1 MIIATGNNFGAGQI
15 EFKEYLSDNM
25 IILNGRF
32 SFDYTKEEYLN
43 ADVLEIYVPELP
55 MKRSLETAV
64 FLTYENTYGR
74 MGTIVKSWIKNKTT
88 ICLENLEINS
98 RYGSHEFWF
107 MCAYLPKGQRNTFEV
122 EGQVD
127 LHLDN
132 LPWNFREEHAWAVVR
147 EKWAYLCFVI
157 EGFYQ
162 AEPDTPFAIDLV
174 NFPAD
179 IVSEVPYVAQTT
191 NKSGFGS
198 HFTNCMVSE
207 GKFSNPGCTEAFL
220 KDASSSF
227 VKVFIV
233 R

>member
-1 MIIATGNNFGAGQI
+1 MVYRVYVEKKSGLTHEADSLKNEIVNLLQI
-15 EFKEYLSDNM
+15 TRLENLRL
-25 IILNGRF
+25 LNRY
-32 SFDYTKEEYLN
+32 DAENIEK
-43 ADVLEIYVPELP
+43 
-55 MKRSLETAV
+55 AV
-64 FLTYENTYGR
+64 FLIYENTYGR

-98 RYGSHEFWF
+98 KYGSREFWF

-162 AEPDTPFAIDLV
+162 AEPDTSFAIDLV
-174 NFPAD
+174 NFPTD

-198 HFTNCMVSE
+198 HVMSCTVSE
-207 GKFSNPGCTEAFL
+207 GKFNNPGCTEAFL

>member
-15 EFKEYLSDNM
+15 EFKEYMSDNM
-25 IILNGRF
+25 IILNG
-32 SFDYTKEEYLN
+32 
-43 ADVLEIYVPELP
+43 
-55 MKRSLETAV
+55 SLETAV

-74 MGTIVKSWIKNKTT
+74 MARQRGD
-88 ICLENLEINS
+88 CLENLENNS
-98 RYGSHEFWF
+98 KYGSREFWF
-107 MCAYLPKGQRNTFEV
+107 MCAYLPMGQRNTFEV

-127 LHLDN
+127 LHLNN

-198 HFTNCMVSE
+198 HFINCMVSE
-207 GKFSNPGCTEAFL
+207 GKFSNPGCSEQFL

>member
-1 MIIATGNNFGAGQI
+1 MMISTGNNFGAGQI

-25 IILNGRF
+25 VILNGRF
-32 SFDYTKEEYLN
+32 AFDHTCEEYLA

-64 FLTYENTYGR
+64 FMTYENNYGR

-88 ICLENLEINS
+88 ICLEKLDVHPD
-98 RYGSHEFWF
+98 YGSREFWF
-107 MCAYLPKGQRNTFEV
+107 MCAYLPMGQRNTFEV
-122 EGQVD
+122 EGQID
-127 LHLDN
+127 LQLEN
-132 LPWNFREEHAWAVVR
+132 FPWNLREEYACSIVR
-147 EKWAYLCFVI
+147 DKWAYLCFVI
-157 EGFYQ
+157 EGFYA
-162 AEPDTPFAIDLV
+162 AEANTPFSIDLA
-174 NFPAD
+174 NFPTD

-198 HFTNCMVSE
+198 HVMCCIVSE
-207 GKFSNPGCTEAFL
+207 GKFNNPGCTEAFL

>member
-32 SFDYTKEEYLN
+32 SFDCTKEEYLN

-98 RYGSHEFWF
+98 KYGSREFWF
-107 MCAYLPKGQRNTFEV
+107 MCAYIMMIISKRL
-122 EGQVD
+122 
-127 LHLDN
+127 
-132 LPWNFREEHAWAVVR
+132 FRLL
-147 EKWAYLCFVI
+147 K
-157 EGFYQ
+157 
-162 AEPDTPFAIDLV
+162 
-174 NFPAD
+174 
-179 IVSEVPYVAQTT
+179 TT
-191 NKSGFGS
+191 
-198 HFTNCMVSE
+198 
-207 GKFSNPGCTEAFL
+207 
-220 KDASSSF
+220 
-227 VKVFIV
+227 
-233 R
+233 

>member
-98 RYGSHEFWF
+98 KYGSREFWF

-122 EGQVD
+122 EGQID

-132 LPWNFREEHAWAVVR
+132 FPWNLREEYACSIVR

-157 EGFYQ
+157 EGFYA
-162 AEPDTPFAIDLV
+162 AEANTPFSVNLA
-174 NFPAD
+174 NFPTD

-198 HFTNCMVSE
+198 HVMSSTVSE
-207 GKFSNPGCTEAFL
+207 GKFNNPGCSEQFL

>member
-98 RYGSHEFWF
+98 KYGSREFWF

-162 AEPDTPFAIDLV
+162 AEPDTSFAIDLV
-174 NFPAD
+174 NFPTD

-198 HFTNCMVSE
+198 HVMSCTVSE
-207 GKFSNPGCTEAFL
+207 GKFNNPGCTEAFL